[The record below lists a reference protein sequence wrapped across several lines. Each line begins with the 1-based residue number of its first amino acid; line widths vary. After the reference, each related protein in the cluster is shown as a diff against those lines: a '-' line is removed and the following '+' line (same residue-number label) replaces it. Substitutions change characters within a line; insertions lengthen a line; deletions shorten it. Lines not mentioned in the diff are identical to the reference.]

1 MRLRVLILIALV
13 LVVLLLPTNITW
25 WKRDRPPADSAAA
38 VEAPPPPPPFL
49 LGAGGR
55 PITFTLDSLPA
66 EVMAA
71 VKARYPE
78 FVPHNPKEMPQ
89 ASRAAYRPS
98 ADEGLIVVRGNLA
111 SSAPAYALVGMQGT
125 SQMVVGV
132 VKDPNA
138 GLGWSARSMSS
149 TGSPPFDP
157 WVIVSRRRRG
167 HPNGRLDAIVVRILD
182 PKGEYDDV
190 YAWNPT
196 EKRFNLGGGAR

>member
-1 MRLRVLILIALV
+1 MRARLLILLV
-13 LVVLLLPTNITW
+13 LLVLLLPTNMIW
-25 WKRDRPPADSAAA
+25 RRSRAKRDTTAV

-49 LGAGGR
+49 LGAEGR
-55 PITFTLDSLPA
+55 PITFTLDSLPPA
-66 EVMAA
+66 VMTAI
-71 VKARYPE
+71 KARYPE
-78 FVPHNPKEMPQ
+78 FVPHNPKEMPD
-89 ASRAAYRPS
+89 AARSNYRPS

-111 SSAPAYALVGMQGT
+111 SGATAYAVVGMQGP

-132 VKDPNA
+132 VQDPNA
-138 GLGWSARSMSS
+138 PTGWSARSMSS

-157 WVIVSRRRRG
+157 WVIVSKRRRG

-196 EKRFNLGGGAR
+196 EKRFNLGGGPR

>member
-13 LVVLLLPTNITW
+13 LVVLLLPTNIW
-25 WKRDRPPADSAAA
+25 RRDRRPRDTTA
-38 VEAPPPPPPFL
+38 VVDAPPPPPPFL

-55 PITFTLDSLPA
+55 PITFTLDSLPPA
-66 EVMAA
+66 VMTAI
-71 VKARYPE
+71 KARYPE
-78 FVPHNPKEMPQ
+78 FVPHNPKEMPE
-89 ASRAAYRPS
+89 ATRSNYRPS
-98 ADEGLIVVRGNLA
+98 PDEGLVVIRGNLA
-111 SSAPAYALVGMQGT
+111 SGATAYAVVGRQGG

-132 VKDPNA
+132 VPDPNA
-138 GLGWSARSMSS
+138 PTGWSARAMSS

-157 WVIVSRRRRG
+157 WVIVSKRRRG

-196 EKRFNLGGGAR
+196 EKRFNLGGGPR

>member
-1 MRLRVLILIALV
+1 MRLRVLLLIALV

-25 WKRDRPPADSAAA
+25 WKRSRPQRDTAAV

-49 LGAGGR
+49 LGEGGR
-55 PITFTLDSLPA
+55 PITFTLDSLPP

-71 VKARYPE
+71 IKARYPE
-78 FVPHNPKEMPQ
+78 FVPHNPKEMPEF
-89 ASRAAYRPS
+89 SRASYRPS
-98 ADEGLIVVRGNLA
+98 PDEGLVVVRGNLVPA
-111 SSAPAYALVGMQGT
+111 SQAYAVVGMQGS

-132 VKDPNA
+132 VRDATA
-138 GLGWSARSMSS
+138 GLGWTARTMSS

-182 PKGEYDDV
+182 PKGEYTDV
-190 YAWNPT
+190 YAWNPA
-196 EKRFNLGGGAR
+196 EKRFNLGGAR

>member
-13 LVVLLLPTNITW
+13 LVVLLLPTNIW
-25 WKRDRPPADSAAA
+25 RRQRAPRDTVAV

-78 FVPHNPKEMPQ
+78 FVPHNPKEMPE
-89 ASRAAYRPS
+89 ATRSAYRPS
-98 ADEGLIVVRGNLA
+98 PDEGLIVVRGNLT
-111 SSAPAYALVGMQGT
+111 SPTMSYAVVGMQGN

-132 VKDPNA
+132 VRDPNA
-138 GLGWSARSMSS
+138 GLGWTARSMSS

-157 WVIVSRRRRG
+157 WVVVSKRRRG

-190 YAWNPT
+190 YSWNPT
-196 EKRFNLGGGAR
+196 EKRFNLGGAGPR